1 MSMILNAEIFQ
12 IEEDFDNN
20 LWIIDFKEEE
30 KAIRGKIEIPSKIVN
45 LTNKKNITIE
55 VVPSSKEK
63 EIPNDAIIALN
74 VMSFRTKPL
83 GKEKIYSFSA
93 GGLIFRLFS
102 TKDISEFKSPLREY
116 RLILK

>member
-1 MSMILNAEIFQ
+1 MILNAEIFQ

-45 LTNKKNITIE
+45 LGDKKNLTIE
-55 VVPSSKEK
+55 ILPSNQVKD
-63 EIPNDAIIALN
+63 IPEDSIIALN
-74 VMSFRTKPL
+74 VVSFRTKPV

-102 TKDISEFKSPLREY
+102 TKVLSEFKSPLREY
-116 RLILK
+116 MLILK